1 MRTKAFE
8 MVVDQEHD
16 GGELV
21 AYASTFDREPDT
33 AGDVVR
39 RGAFAETL
47 AEWKASGAY
56 IPLLFGHRMDD
67 PRMNLGRVVEAE
79 EDDRGLL
86 IRAEFDSENEIAQY
100 VRKLVREGRL
110 AKMSF
115 AYDVLDEA
123 PIVLPDGRKANE
135 LRKLKL
141 HEVSLVPVPA
151 NAHADVLDV
160 KSALEGDTLEKDEH
174 EDIDSAENAGELD
187 AALPVVSAKAD
198 GEEEEVAPTPDEGG
212 VDARESERL
221 ASMVVALAERLD
233 QLTDGIDAITERMV
247 ALAEE
252 VLLRLPEPAG
262 EANSDVDAKSD
273 EAVETDTDDNREADE
288 SGNREIDEKATRTLS
303 AMARYIHID

>member
-1 MRTKAFE
+1 MRTKSFE

-47 AEWKASGAY
+47 AEWKESGAF

-67 PRMNLGRVVEAE
+67 PRMNLGRVVAAE

-86 IRAEFDSENEIAQY
+86 IRAEFDSDNEIAQY
-100 VRKLVREGRL
+100 VRKLVCEGRL

-151 NAHADVLDV
+151 NSHADVLDV
-160 KSALEGDTLEKDEH
+160 KSSLAGDTLEKDEI
-174 EDIDSAENAGELD
+174 EDVDSAENADELD
-187 AALPVVSAKAD
+187 VAPLAVSAKAD
-198 GEEEEVAPTPDEGG
+198 GEEEVVPTPDEGG
-212 VDARESERL
+212 ADARDSERL

-262 EANSDVDAKSD
+262 EAESDVEAKAD
-273 EAVETDTDDNREADE
+273 EAAETDTDDNREADKT
-288 SGNREIDEKATRTLS
+288 GNREINEKATRTLS
-303 AMARYIHID
+303 AMARYINID